1 MCDPMTFNS
10 VMGDRGEESRPKKI
24 YGKAKKAVK
33 KTYKKAKHCIK
44 PEKPEAPPKMKTD
57 TK

>member
-24 YGKAKKAVK
+24 YGKEKKAVK
-33 KTYKKAKHCIK
+33 NTYEKAKNCVK
-44 PEKPEAPPKMKTD
+44 PKKPEAPARMKKE

>member
-1 MCDPMTFNS
+1 MTFNS

-33 KTYKKAKHCIK
+33 KTYEKAKHCIK
-44 PEKPEAPPKMKTD
+44 PKKPEAPPRMKTE

>member
-1 MCDPMTFNS
+1 MTFNS

-24 YGKAKKAVK
+24 YGKTKKAVM
-33 KTYKKAKHCIK
+33 KTYRKAKHCIK
-44 PEKPEAPPKMKTD
+44 PEKPETPLRMKTE